1 MIQEKI
7 DLLNQRYQ
15 VLKHD
20 LNLFDQKLNA
30 LDDYIEELNKKIAEA
45 EEIISFV
52 SVQRYNVIDE
62 MDEIFY
68 KLVELNSQKEK
79 DNE

>member
-15 VLKHD
+15 VLQHD
-20 LNLFDQKLNA
+20 LNLFDQKLNT